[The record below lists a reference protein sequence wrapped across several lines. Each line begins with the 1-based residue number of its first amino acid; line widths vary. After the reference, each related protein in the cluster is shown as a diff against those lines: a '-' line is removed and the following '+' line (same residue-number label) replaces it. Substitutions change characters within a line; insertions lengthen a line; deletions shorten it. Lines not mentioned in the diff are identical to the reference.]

1 MLDLSQSYIKIL
13 EARISAINN
22 TAEYMNTDG
31 DFYSCLIQGG
41 EPSLITANLK
51 SFIKDNPSYL
61 SAAVYDKDGKFVTAS
76 EDGYSQDSNPY
87 YVNAALSMR
96 QPMQSDYLKAGDEH
110 CIVCAV
116 PLINANT
123 LFGCVAI
130 TVPVESFT
138 SELASVK
145 LQNTESS
152 FAYLITPLGY
162 IIYHPD
168 MEYIGQITGE
178 EIIRDQITQGNVVS
192 AVVHFDYEGEKIAG
206 LATSTTNGWTL
217 IIQADKSELL
227 EPVNDTAVKSIVIC
241 ILIAIVVSIF
251 AYLAIYVFLRPIA
264 QMTKEITSISSLD
277 FRSTKAIDKLTRE
290 QTEIG
295 TMAREIKKMH
305 GNIKNVISDLDEVT
319 EKISS
324 GSTALGEIAASLTD
338 CSSENSAVSEELAAG
353 VEQTTNTVNAIKG
366 EVDTIKSRTVEINRQ
381 SNDTIQLSD
390 AIMERATSARQ
401 SAAHSA
407 DTTRNMYS
415 MVSVEARAALE
426 QSKAVSK
433 INDLTKNI
441 LDIAEQTS
449 LLALN
454 ANIEAA
460 KSGKYGKG
468 FAVVAKEI
476 SKLAE
481 QSSDTANNIST
492 IITEVTAAV
501 NNIDSCLTK
510 TLEFMD
516 VSVMKDY
523 DSFTEI
529 SNTYHEDARSFQ
541 STLEEITLSLK
552 SLELA
557 TNDIAMAITGMTETI
572 NESSDGIVTIAN
584 RSGEV
589 VNLSDN
595 TYNQVKLNGEM
606 ADTLQGIV
614 DKFKL

>member
-1 MLDLSQSYIKIL
+1 
-13 EARISAINN
+13 
-22 TAEYMNTDG
+22 
-31 DFYSCLIQGG
+31 
-41 EPSLITANLK
+41 
-51 SFIKDNPSYL
+51 
-61 SAAVYDKDGKFVTAS
+61 
-76 EDGYSQDSNPY
+76 
-87 YVNAALSMR
+87 MR

-415 MVSVEARAALE
+415 MVSV
-426 QSKAVSK
+426 
-433 INDLTKNI
+433 
-441 LDIAEQTS
+441 
-449 LLALN
+449 
-454 ANIEAA
+454 
-460 KSGKYGKG
+460 
-468 FAVVAKEI
+468 
-476 SKLAE
+476 
-481 QSSDTANNIST
+481 
-492 IITEVTAAV
+492 
-501 NNIDSCLTK
+501 
-510 TLEFMD
+510 
-516 VSVMKDY
+516 
-523 DSFTEI
+523 
-529 SNTYHEDARSFQ
+529 
-541 STLEEITLSLK
+541 
-552 SLELA
+552 
-557 TNDIAMAITGMTETI
+557 
-572 NESSDGIVTIAN
+572 
-584 RSGEV
+584 
-589 VNLSDN
+589 
-595 TYNQVKLNGEM
+595 
-606 ADTLQGIV
+606 
-614 DKFKL
+614 